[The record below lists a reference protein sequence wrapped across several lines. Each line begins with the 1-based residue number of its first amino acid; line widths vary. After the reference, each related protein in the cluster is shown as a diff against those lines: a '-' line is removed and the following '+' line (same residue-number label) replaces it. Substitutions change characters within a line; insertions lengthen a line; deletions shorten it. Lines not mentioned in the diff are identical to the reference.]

1 MNLRVS
7 KVFRKKMGIQLLQDL
22 SIAFYQSPWERHHLF
37 KYLQISSLSVSNY
50 SRLRIAHANHHHLA
64 QREYK
69 SNREYSRSL
78 RVSKMFRN
86 SNLNSDHS
94 IAHCEQISTSII
106 HKVSSIENI
115 INKDTTFGGPMAA
128 RDLYKIKLLNWE
140 KHNPKAKKFYKKSL
154 IDNNFCDDG
163 RLDVLPTSTKW
174 LLIALILKCGDA
186 ANDTVTMSEQGL
198 KKYLTR
204 TEQVLNALN
213 QLQSLQLLTYEKISF
228 LIKEKKEKESK
239 VKEIKPKVQI
249 ISEDATQPPKAA
261 VSIVENTQP
270 IIAHYCDEWK
280 SRYNSENFPVIL
292 PHHAKLLKTLL
303 KQVGSARA
311 TETITAY
318 FKMPD
323 AWFVTKRH
331 DIPTLMGNLNAI
343 TQFLDTGRMVTRSD
357 LKNLDQNVSTQ
368 NLLKMIDEGKI

>member
-1 MNLRVS
+1 MRVS
-7 KVFRKKMGIQLLQDL
+7 NLCRKKMGIEQSQ
-22 SIAFYQSPWERHHLF
+22 IFKYMFVESPWERQPF
-37 KYLQISSLSVSNY
+37 SNYLQISNVSVSNY
-50 SRLRIAHANHHHLA
+50 SRLCSARDDTSNYHLLKA
-64 QREYK
+64 TH
-69 SNREYSRSL
+69 NRTIENKA
-78 RVSKMFRN
+78 RVSNLCRITN
-86 SNLNSDHS
+86 SSFTNYT
-94 IAHCEQISTSII
+94 AHCEQVSTRTI
-106 HKVSSIENI
+106 KQKFNNENI

-213 QLQSLQLLTYEKISF
+213 QLQSLQLLTYEKISL
-228 LIKEKKEKESK
+228 LIKEKKEKEK
-239 VKEIKPKVQI
+239 KEKEIKPKVQI
-249 ISEDATQPPKAA
+249 ISEDATQPSQAPVLAIE
-261 VSIVENTQP
+261 STQP

-280 SRYNSENFPVIL
+280 SRYKSENFPVIL

-311 TETITAY
+311 AETITAY

-331 DIPTLMGNLNAI
+331 DIPTMMGNLNSI
-343 TQFLDTGRMVTRSD
+343 TQFLDTGRMITRSD